1 MGGCPG
7 GGWMM
12 RHQKG
17 ELKSPGMEMKLED
30 DLYEKVA
37 LMLEYDEVIGLVE
50 HWSSVKGL

>member
-12 RHQKG
+12 SHQKG